1 MTLHVYARYQLL
13 DTALPPQ
20 DAALLLEG
28 SWPAHARS
36 KLHHSLDEQI
46 DGRFDW
52 IDQRAVELGELLGRT
67 EPANKEISFAY
78 LDALRLRYYLIKLLR
93 PVAYFTEVRPL
104 GRGEHVELTAA
115 AGERD
120 YADLLGSICLKAG
133 ACYRVRWVRGRR
145 NCRSTPPAN
154 RLWRRLAG
162 RLAGLPRPPADRSG
176 SPRVVLCGNPRLLDP
191 VCRELLRRGC
201 NLSWLYDRFAVRS
214 WLQWQAT
221 GVRQLV
227 CDSSLGRENRLPLPL
242 AGRLECR
249 GIELTLPVQRWLNQR
264 VALCATAHTR
274 LVEQIDRHFRR
285 VCPDALVLDQD
296 ATPLARAAV
305 AVARR
310 HGIRSLVVQH
320 GAPCCRFGF
329 APPVADRILV
339 WGRSSQE
346 QLLRWS
352 VPPERIRITGAVG
365 QERLSG
371 GRVIT
376 RGLSRFSRRGLSR
389 FSRRENGTVPLAI
402 PLAIPPGCQHPQ
414 PPRILLLTTVPPRDE
429 RPDAVSLHLTGRSYA
444 EMLRM
449 AFETVAGIDGAE
461 LIVKLH
467 PRTRAD
473 LVVRSLAAE
482 FSALRTLI
490 VAGGD
495 FRQWLGRVDCVLSC
509 GSSAGV
515 EAALAGAAVI
525 QLAPRG
531 ANDFL
536 PHDEWGML
544 GTARRDCEL
553 QRLLA
558 GVLVEGLPA
567 PPPCPDAFAHL
578 GSSPDARIADEVLAA
593 AVPKPEYCK
602 GTVPFSLR
610 ENRDSPQVV

>member
-1 MTLHVYARYQLL
+1 MKLHVYARYQLL
-13 DTALPPQ
+13 DTALQPQ

-36 KLHHSLDEQI
+36 ELHHSLDESI

-52 IDQRAVELGELLGRT
+52 IDRRAVELGELLGRT
-67 EPANKEISFAY
+67 EPPNEEISFAY
-78 LDALRLRYYLIKLLR
+78 LDALRLRYYLVKLLR

-104 GRGEHVELTAA
+104 RRGDHVELTAA
-115 AGERD
+115 AAERD

-162 RLAGLPRPPADRSG
+162 RLAGLLGAPADRSG

-214 WLQWQAT
+214 WLKWQAT

-227 CDSSLGRENRLPLPL
+227 CNSSLGRENRLALRLP
-242 AGRLECR
+242 RQLECR
-249 GIELTLPVQRWLNQR
+249 GVELALPVQHWLNQR
-264 VALCATAHTR
+264 VALCAPGHTR

-285 VCPDALVLDQD
+285 VCPEALVLDQD

-305 AVARR
+305 AVAGR

-339 WGRSSQE
+339 WGRSSQA

-365 QERLSG
+365 RERLSG

-389 FSRRENGTVPLAI
+389 FSRRENGTVPLAN
-402 PLAIPPGCQHPQ
+402 PPACHLPQ

-449 AFETVAGIDGAE
+449 AFETITGIDGAE

-467 PRTRAD
+467 PRTRSD
-473 LVVRSLAAE
+473 PVVRSLAAE
-482 FSALRTLI
+482 FSAIRTRI

-515 EAALAGAAVI
+515 EATLAGAAVI

-544 GTARRDCEL
+544 GTARRHVEL

-558 GVLVEGLPA
+558 GVLVAGRPA
-567 PPPCPDAFAHL
+567 PRPRPDVFAHL
-578 GSSPDARIADEVLAA
+578 GSSPAARIADEVLA
-593 AVPKPEYCK
+593 PEPEFWK
-602 GTVPFSLR
+602 GTIPFSLR